1 MRITMPATAPPMP
14 EAASG
19 ALRALGEQL
28 RGQRKALRISA
39 VATAG
44 AAGLSRVTL
53 HRIER
58 GEASVTIGA
67 YFNVAAALGLNI
79 SLTAP
84 VPAKAAS
91 APSTALQNPLPEIIR
106 LADYPQLQSLA
117 WQLPGALKLTQREA
131 LGLYERNWRQV
142 DTAQMGTQE
151 RALVTQLVQERGK
164 GVLLV

>member
-1 MRITMPATAPPMP
+1 MPATTPPL
-14 EAASG
+14 ASTANS

-28 RGQRKALRISA
+28 RVKRKALRISA

-67 YFNVAAALGLNI
+67 YFNVATALGLDI
-79 SLTAP
+79 SLASPTA
-84 VPAKAAS
+84 AQAAS
-91 APSTALQNPLPEIIR
+91 AASTALRRALPQSIR

-117 WQLPGALKLTQREA
+117 WQLPGAQQLTQQEA
-131 LGLYERNWRQV
+131 LGLYERNWRHL
-142 DTAQMGTQE
+142 DTAQMSTQE
-151 RALVTQLVQERGK
+151 RALVTQLVQVQGK